1 MSHWIAAEWSKTPCW
16 CNGCHVCG
24 YNGRAPKP
32 VIVVEVEVEEDVTQ
46 PTLFDEPSGLVN
58 CDNSKCPLTSPEIF
72 VM

>member
-16 CNGCHVCG
+16 CNGCAVCG
-24 YNGRAPKP
+24 FEGRAPKL
-32 VIVVEVEVEEDVTQ
+32 VVVVEEDVEEVTQ

-72 VM
+72 VT